1 MRNEGHTSHRSLLR
15 RDSMLSPRFG
25 EHVLKEAYKNGQR
38 FHIYLSGPMTG
49 LPDYNRPAF
58 ARVAEQLRA
67 EGKSVFNPGDIGPK
81 DNIMPR
87 AWYMRRDLEALMKSD
102 SVYVLPGWGDSEGAK
117 LEIAIAKELELP
129 IVFTTIPAERKHN
142 LE

>member
-1 MRNEGHTSHRSLLR
+1 
-15 RDSMLSPRFG
+15 MLSPMFAK
-25 EHVLKEAYKNGQR
+25 VMMKEMYRNGQR

>member
-1 MRNEGHTSHRSLLR
+1 
-15 RDSMLSPRFG
+15 MLSPRFG

>member
-1 MRNEGHTSHRSLLR
+1 MFAKV
-15 RDSMLSPRFG
+15 MM
-25 EHVLKEAYKNGQR
+25 KEMYRNGQR